1 MIELWICNRYHF
13 CEKSL
18 FGIHKVPIKLTCY
31 TRDNILTGGANMPL
45 QTKRTDELSKQFDDL
60 FVMPDVKDDNKDR
73 FLGKKDEEQLKR

>member
-1 MIELWICNRYHF
+1 
-13 CEKSL
+13 
-18 FGIHKVPIKLTCY
+18 
-31 TRDNILTGGANMPL
+31 MPF